1 MILGVPVSGFTVRE
15 FIDEI
20 LRAAAD
26 SRAGHSMFVTY
37 LNAHCANLAVEDP
50 EYRKILG
57 QANYIYADGQA
68 IIWAASYLGGS
79 LPERV
84 NAGDF
89 IVDLLRMGAAASP
102 PVTFGLAGGRP
113 GVAAA
118 AALRWRE
125 LVPGL
130 SITSVRDGFEE
141 RDHWTRRDGT
151 PGGRS
156 DDFSNDEIPDVLL
169 VGMGSP
175 LQETW
180 GWENRDGLGSKV
192 IWCVGALFE
201 YYGENRRRAPVWMRK
216 IGLEWLVR
224 LVLEPRRLW
233 RRYLVGNLKFCCRI
247 WSAKRHGDCATTAD
261 RGNRKT

>member
-20 LRAAAD
+20 LRAAAHPC
-26 SRAGHSMFVTY
+26 REHSVFISY
-37 LNAHCANLAVEDP
+37 LNAHCANLAVENP

-57 QANYIYADGQA
+57 QADYVYADGQA
-68 IIWAASYLGGS
+68 IVWAASYFGES
-79 LPERV
+79 LPQRV

-89 IVDLLRMGAAASP
+89 IVELLKTGTAALP
-102 PVTFGLAGGRP
+102 PVTFGLVGGRP

-118 AALRWRE
+118 AARRWQE

-141 RDHWTRRDGT
+141 REHWTCPEGTSAGGSDGL
-151 PGGRS
+151 S
-156 DDFSNDEIPDVLL
+156 KNDIPDVLL

-180 GWENRDGLGSKV
+180 AWENRHRIGSRV
-192 IWCVGALFE
+192 VWCVGALFE

-233 RRYLVGNLKFCCRI
+233 RRYLIGNLKFCGRI
-247 WSAKRHGDCATTAD
+247 WKARKNGESAITTGEKD
-261 RGNRKT
+261 KH